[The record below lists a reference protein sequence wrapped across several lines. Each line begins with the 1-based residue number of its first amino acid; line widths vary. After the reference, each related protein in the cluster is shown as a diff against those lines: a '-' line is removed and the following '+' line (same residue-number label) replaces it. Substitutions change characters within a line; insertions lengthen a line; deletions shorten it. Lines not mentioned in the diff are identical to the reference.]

1 MKPSRTMKP
10 SPTMKHSQPM
20 KPSLRHQRRGNVI
33 VLSAFLMILMMA
45 MAAFAVDVGYI
56 AEARTQ
62 LQRSADAAA
71 LAAASQL
78 PNLYNATVKAKA
90 SATENKTTITPAL
103 NTADIVYGFW
113 DRDTATFHN
122 PKPAGRAYN
131 AVKITLRR
139 TTANGNPLGLF
150 FGRVLGTNTT
160 DVTAT
165 AIGFGDRGLCGP
177 FIGIEGVTVS
187 GGLTTDSFDSWDGS
201 YDPVTAGD
209 KGSLCSDGDIT
220 VGGNAV
226 INGDVRAGEGDIVT
240 VNGSSVDISGQIG
253 NRETSLS
260 LPPVDA
266 TAASLINDN
275 LGLPTYKPPMSG
287 WIKPLNLG
295 TNDFT
300 LLGGAAYTL
309 PPGTYYFH
317 DMKLVGGSILNITG
331 KTTIYLTGN
340 LDRQGGAIVTNQ
352 TQLAS
357 NLTINMTGGTA
368 QISSDGDFYGVI
380 YAPNTDITYSGTA
393 DYYGAM
399 VGKTLTIVGDAIG
412 HYDENLDVNMGSYAY
427 RVMLVD

>member
-1 MKPSRTMKP
+1 MKRN
-10 SPTMKHSQPM
+10 
-20 KPSLRHQRRGNVI
+20 LRPQRRGNVV
-33 VLSAFLMILMMA
+33 VLSAFLLIVMMA
-45 MAAFAVDVGYI
+45 LAAFAVDVGYI

-62 LQRSADAAA
+62 LQKSADASA
-71 LAAASQL
+71 LAGAAKL
-78 PNLYNATVKAKA
+78 PKIWLATPAAVACA
-90 SATENKTTITPAL
+90 NENKTTITPAL
-103 NTADIVYGFW
+103 KTSDIVFGFW
-113 DRDTATFHN
+113 NRNTATFTS
-122 PKPAGRAYN
+122 PKPVGRPYN

-139 TTANGNPLGLF
+139 TAANGNPLGLF
-150 FGRVLGTNTT
+150 FGRVLGHNTT

-187 GGLTTDSFDSWDGS
+187 GGLTTDSYDSYDGS
-201 YDPVTAGD
+201 YDTATAGD
-209 KGSLCSDGDIT
+209 LGSLCSDGPIT
-220 VGGNAV
+220 VGGDAIV
-226 INGDVRAGEGDIVT
+226 NGDVRAGEGDTVT

-253 NRETSLS
+253 NRVTPLN

-266 TAASLINDN
+266 TAASLINNNAD
-275 LGLPTYKPPMSG
+275 LPTYKPPMSG

-300 LLGGAAYTL
+300 LLGGAEYNL

-317 DMKLVGGSILNITG
+317 DMKLVGGSILNISG

-340 LDRQGGAIVTNQ
+340 LDRQGGAVVTNQ
-352 TQLAS
+352 TELAS

-368 QISSDGDFYGVI
+368 NISSDGVFYGVI

-393 DYYGAM
+393 DYFGAM
-399 VGKTLTIVGDAIG
+399 VGKTVTIVGDAIG
-412 HYDENLDVNMGSYAY
+412 HYDESLDVNMGSYAY